1 MKETFYP
8 PRPSSTAGSRTLS
21 FTAIVALVVA
31 LIALGSSLLSA
42 FNMQYEVRP
51 EAIRVRSGLS
61 TKEIPLD
68 EVTNVWRPE
77 KLSGGVR
84 VFGTA
89 TSGLRTGRFRFNE
102 TGNITLYATQM
113 DHLVVIDVGEDR
125 YGLTPDDPEALMA
138 AIADR
143 ATATFQPAG
152 GRARAT
158 ASMLVVVAVVLVAA
172 GMAIYTLGLAG
183 RFPQAL
189 RYELGPDGLTIR
201 TGFRPVRVGY
211 SEIER
216 VEVAS
221 PKGYPARV
229 YGTAIGSLFWGR
241 FRWSA
246 AGPNLYLYCTRL
258 KPLVLLHLRSGRT
271 IGLTPEEDER
281 FVEALRQRLR

>member
-1 MKETFYP
+1 
-8 PRPSSTAGSRTLS
+8 
-21 FTAIVALVVA
+21 
-31 LIALGSSLLSA
+31 
-42 FNMQYEVRP
+42 
-51 EAIRVRSGLS
+51 
-61 TKEIPLD
+61 
-68 EVTNVWRPE
+68 
-77 KLSGGVR
+77 
-84 VFGTA
+84 
-89 TSGLRTGRFRFNE
+89 
-102 TGNITLYATQM
+102 
-113 DHLVVIDVGEDR
+113 
-125 YGLTPDDPEALMA
+125 MA

-271 IGLTPEEDER
+271 IGLTRRRTSGSWRRCGSGCGEGRRQAQQEEAVPAAASAAGAALGWDSPEGGDGECRDVWDCWACSGSSSGTAR
-281 FVEALRQRLR
+281 AGTRRSRRHWTA